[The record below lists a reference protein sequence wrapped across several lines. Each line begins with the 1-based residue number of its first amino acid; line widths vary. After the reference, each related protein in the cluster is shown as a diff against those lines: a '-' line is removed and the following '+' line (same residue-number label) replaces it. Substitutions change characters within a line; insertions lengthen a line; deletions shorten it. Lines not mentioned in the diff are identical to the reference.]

1 MNTITKSIALF
12 VTAALALNAM
22 APALAHAAK
31 HLYGTKNNQTPI
43 QRIKTPNAKVRV
55 HAPVIS
61 KRRII
66 GEVVEMN
73 RDTLVL
79 KLVRM
84 PWPQL
89 REITANTVMTQDGQ
103 TLLYQV
109 PMSSISSLEVSMG
122 QRRNTGK
129 GFGLGLGLGLTVLI
143 VTAIASRTGS
153 SGSGALSGLEDVY
166 VYVVGGGVAV
176 SLCLLS
182 TLIGASTKSDKWVA
196 VPPQRLNLTIA
207 PLSANGLRA
216 ALAVNF

>member
-1 MNTITKSIALF
+1 MHAITKSIAIF

-31 HLYGTKNNQTPI
+31 HLHGTKTNQTPI

-73 RDTLVL
+73 RDTLIL

-122 QRRNTGK
+122 RRRNTGK
-129 GFGLGLGLGLTVLI
+129 GLAIGLGLGLTVLI
-143 VTAIASRTGS
+143 VTTRIVSPGI
-153 SGSGALSGLEDVY
+153 GAGEI
-166 VYVVGGGVAV
+166 VVLAGGGGAV

-182 TLIGASTKSDKWVA
+182 TLIGASTKSEKWVE
-196 VPPQRLNLTIA
+196 VPPQRLNLSIT
-207 PLSANGLRA
+207 PTSAKGLRA

>member
-1 MNTITKSIALF
+1 MNTITKSIAIF

-31 HLYGTKNNQTPI
+31 HLHGTKNNQTPI

-103 TLLYQV
+103 TLYQV

-122 QRRNTGK
+122 WRRNTGK

-182 TLIGASTKSDKWVA
+182 TLIGATIKSEKWVA
-196 VPPQRLNLTIA
+196 VPPQRLSLSIA
-207 PLSANGLRA
+207 TTPAKGLRA

>member
-1 MNTITKSIALF
+1 MHAIIKSIALF
-12 VTAALALNAM
+12 VTGALALNAM

-103 TLLYQV
+103 TLYQV

-129 GFGLGLGLGLTVLI
+129 GLAIGIGLGLTVLI
-143 VTAIASRTGS
+143 VTTHIVSPGI
-153 SGSGALSGLEDVY
+153 GAGEI
-166 VYVVGGGVAV
+166 VVLAGGGGVV

-182 TLIGASTKSDKWVA
+182 TLIGASTKSDKWVE
-196 VPPQRLNLTIA
+196 VPPQRLSLSIA
-207 PLSANGLRA
+207 PTPAKGLRA